1 MRLFNIIVWLEVQ
14 PEDNMLVNVLSY
26 DVAPNVKRVEI
37 FVVKE
42 ELETLLSN
50 KDECDSIERILQG
63 VTTIKPEIMFND
75 DHLSVWGTNKELMID
90 TLLDWFDEHQQFLR
104 VVDSKMINN
113 ELLKLKG

>member
-1 MRLFNIIVWLEVQ
+1 MRLFNIIVWLDVQ

-26 DVAPNVKRVEI
+26 DVAPNVKRVKI

-50 KDECDSIERILQG
+50 KDECDSIERLLQG
-63 VTTIKPEIMFND
+63 FTTIKPEIIFND

-90 TLLDWFDEHQQFLR
+90 VVIDWFEEHQEFFQIIESSVITEQLQ
-104 VVDSKMINN
+104 
-113 ELLKLKG
+113 LLKG